1 MIAAQHISYW
11 KLEALR
17 LIDNKSF
24 IVYKRFW
31 FNAILYRQILSS
43 WRLGTHCNFSVATED
58 DGSHTNDSS
67 PAGIDLLTN
76 LAHASFVSVMT
87 FRAQSYS
94 TRKFINIG
102 ILARRDLQAF
112 TKYVWMEHIAEQYDM
127 HKFKDIKVK

>member
-1 MIAAQHISYW
+1 MAHINQLPIQESKQKLKKKRRKTLIAAQHIFYW

-76 LAHASFVSVMT
+76 LAHASLVSVMT
-87 FRAQSYS
+87 FRA
-94 TRKFINIG
+94 
-102 ILARRDLQAF
+102 
-112 TKYVWMEHIAEQYDM
+112 
-127 HKFKDIKVK
+127 